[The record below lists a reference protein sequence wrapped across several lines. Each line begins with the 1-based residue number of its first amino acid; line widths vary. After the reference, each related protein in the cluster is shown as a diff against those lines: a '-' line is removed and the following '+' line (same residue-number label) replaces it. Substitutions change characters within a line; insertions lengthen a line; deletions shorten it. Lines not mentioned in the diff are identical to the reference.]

1 MGYGILYPPVLRTC
15 YYACIILRIFNYQS
29 EKIGI
34 LSFELTR
41 INSTLGMRTLLLFPM
56 LLLGLG
62 GFAQTVVSGTVS
74 DTNGDPIPGV
84 NVIIEGKAI
93 GTSTDFDGNFV
104 LETSETPPFRLK
116 FTSVGF
122 TETTVGVTSNNQ
134 TLAIT
139 LSEAQTFL
147 EEVVISASRTPER
160 IFESPVSVER
170 FGLKEIRNTSA
181 ASFYEGLQNLKGVD
195 INTNSLTFNSINTRG
210 FATFANTR
218 FMQLVD
224 GMDNTAPGLNFVLG
238 NLVGMSELEVQS
250 VEILPGASSALYG
263 AGAFNGILFMTSKN
277 PFDYQGISAYFKT
290 GFTAQDAAGNNEY
303 YDFGIRAAHAFS
315 DKVAIKAN
323 FSFLQGEDWHANSE
337 IDLARPGATR
347 VDPAYDG
354 LNVYGD
360 EVSVLL
366 NFDAAAGLPSGTVG
380 SAQVSRTGY
389 AEADMLNYNAQSVK
403 TDFSVYYRPFADD
416 FEIIYNGRVGRG
428 NTIYQ
433 GANRYAIRD
442 FILQQHKVEIR
453 NDNFFVRGYIT
464 SENSGNSY
472 DTRFAA
478 ININRRW
485 KSDEDWFGD
494 YARTYIG
501 ARLGVGTGVQLP
513 EDQAHALARQVADT
527 GRFVPGT
534 PEFQRAFNEVITD
547 GDFNTGAKFIDNT
560 KFRHVDANYNFAHLT
575 SDFADI
581 MIGGSFREYV
591 LNSNGT
597 IFTDI
602 DGPITY
608 NEYGAYLQV
617 QKKFLDERL
626 KFVGSVRYDKNEF
639 FDGFFSPR
647 ASLLATLGEN
657 RNHNIRFSVQKG
669 FRNPTTQDLFI
680 GLNTGRAT
688 LVGSAPDNLDRDI
701 RNFDLSQAGQ
711 TLTGSPTATVVGRAA
726 YDNAFSLASVQAGAP
741 QAPSNPN
748 ANSEFDTP
756 LVQPEEITAFEV
768 GYRAQLGRVAIDLS
782 GYYNQYDNFISQT
795 TVLVPFYGE
804 VGDNSLSLL
813 ALQNGDFFP
822 YQPYTNALAEI
833 KSYGVTAGFEAKVFG
848 NFDLGANYTYMEQD
862 FDQAAFPDFRTNFNS
877 PNHKVKA
884 SFGNTELFKNF
895 GFNINYRWS
904 DTYFWQATFA
914 DGQIDS
920 YSVLDA
926 QVNYSVPSIKSVFKV
941 GGSNILGQEYFS
953 AIGAGAVGSIF
964 YASWTINP

>member
-1 MGYGILYPPVLRTC
+1 
-15 YYACIILRIFNYQS
+15 
-29 EKIGI
+29 
-34 LSFELTR
+34 
-41 INSTLGMRTLLLFPM
+41 MRTLLLIPM

-74 DTNGDPIPGV
+74 DANGEPIPGV
-84 NVIIEGKAI
+84 NVIIAGKAI

-104 LETSETPPFRLK
+104 LETSETPPFQLR

-122 TETTVGVTSNNQ
+122 TETTAEVTSNNQ
-134 TLAIT
+134 TLNIT

-263 AGAFNGILFMTSKN
+263 AGAFNGILFMTSKS

-290 GFTAQDAAGNNEY
+290 GFTAQDAAGNNQY

-315 DKVAIKAN
+315 DKIAIKAN

-337 IDLARPGATR
+337 VDLLNPGRTR
-347 VDPAYDG
+347 EHPAYDG

-360 EVSVLL
+360 EVSTLL
-366 NFDAAAGLPSGTVG
+366 NFDALAGLPSGTVG

-389 AEADMLNYNAQSVK
+389 QEADLLNYNAQSVK

-442 FILQQHKVEIR
+442 FTLQQHRIELR
-453 NDNFFVRGYIT
+453 NNNFFLRGYIT
-464 SENSGNSY
+464 SESAGNSY

-478 ININRRW
+478 INVNRRW
-485 KSDEDWFGD
+485 KSDLQWFTD
-494 YARTYIG
+494 YAQTYIG
-501 ARLGVGTGVQLP
+501 ARLGIGTGLQLD
-513 EDQAHALARQVADT
+513 EETAHAAARAAADQ
-527 GRFVPGT
+527 GRLIPGT
-534 PEFQRAFNEVITD
+534 PAFQSAFNQVIND
-547 GDFNTGAKFIDNT
+547 GNLTTGAKFIDNT
-560 KFRHVDANYNFAHLT
+560 KFRHVDANYNFSHLT
-575 SDFADI
+575 SEIADI
-581 MIGGSFREYV
+581 QIGGSFREYV

-617 QKKFLDERL
+617 QKKLLDDRL
-626 KFVGSVRYDKNEF
+626 KFTGSVRYDKNEF

-647 ASLLATLGEN
+647 LSLLTTLGPK
-657 RNHNIRFSVQKG
+657 RNHNFRVSVQQG

-680 GLNTGRAT
+680 GLNAGRAI
-688 LVGSAPDNLDRDI
+688 LVGSAPDNLDRDV
-701 RNFDLSQAGQ
+701 RQFPLSASGQ
-711 TLTGSPTATVVGRAA
+711 TLTGQTQATIVGRDA
-726 YDNAFSLASVQAGAP
+726 YENAYSLASVQAGAP
-741 QAPSNPN
+741 QAV
-748 ANSEFDTP
+748 ETP
-756 LVQPEEITAFEV
+756 LVQPEEITAYEA
-768 GYRAQLGRVAIDLS
+768 GYRAQIGRIAIDIS
-782 GYYNQYDNFISQT
+782 GYYNKYENFISNT
-795 TVLVPFYGE
+795 TVLVPFYGQA
-804 VGDNSLSLL
+804 GDGGLSLL
-813 ALQNGDFFP
+813 ALQNGDFFA
-822 YQPYTNALAEI
+822 YQNYTNALADIE
-833 KSYGVTAGFEAKVFG
+833 SYGVTAGVEAKILG
-848 NFDLGANYTYMEQD
+848 NFDIGVNYTYMEQD

-926 QVNYSVPSIKSVFKV
+926 QINYSVPSLKSVFKV
-941 GGSNILGQEYFS
+941 GGSNILGEEYFS
-953 AIGAGAVGSIF
+953 AVGTGAVGSIF